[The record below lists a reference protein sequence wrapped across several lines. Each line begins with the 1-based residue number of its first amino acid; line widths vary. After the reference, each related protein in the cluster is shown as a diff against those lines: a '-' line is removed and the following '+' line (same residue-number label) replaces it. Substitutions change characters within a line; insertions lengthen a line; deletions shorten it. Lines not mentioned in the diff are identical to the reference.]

1 MYEGGIKLYYVKAQ
15 SIFSEFAGGIL
26 VLNFVIR
33 GYIFPHIS
41 LRFSI
46 FICVCVRL
54 CVYVYVCV
62 CELVKCM
69 SLSLLKKNK
78 YK

>member
-1 MYEGGIKLYYVKAQ
+1 MYEGSIKLYYVKAQ

-41 LRFSI
+41 VHFSI
-46 FICVCVRL
+46 RIFKCEWVSMCVCVCV
-54 CVYVYVCV
+54 CVYDEWV
-62 CELVKCM
+62 
-69 SLSLLKKNK
+69 
-78 YK
+78 

>member
-41 LRFSI
+41 VRFSI
-46 FICVCVRL
+46 LICVCM
-54 CVYVYVCV
+54 CVWVCV
-62 CELVKCM
+62 CMCV
-69 SLSLLKKNK
+69 
-78 YK
+78 

>member
-41 LRFSI
+41 VRFCI
-46 FICVCVRL
+46 FVCVCI
-54 CVYVYVCV
+54 CV

-69 SLSLLKKNK
+69 SVSLLEKNK

>member
-41 LRFSI
+41 VHFRIRI
-46 FICVCVRL
+46 FK
-54 CVYVYVCV
+54 
-62 CELVKCM
+62 CE
-69 SLSLLKKNK
+69 
-78 YK
+78 